1 MKQIP
6 QSTNTLD
13 SRQLNAFVTL
23 VQTGNFAETGR
34 RLFLT
39 QSAISHSMR
48 ALESEMGC
56 RLFIRM
62 RKSIV
67 PTEAGEALLHHA
79 QLGLKEF
86 ARGREMLEHLK
97 EWGVRRLRV
106 GAPPLIARRFLP
118 PILVELRRQHPRL
131 IVTIK
136 VFQPSYETESLENGE
151 LDCIIGPEQ
160 PRHPEIEF
168 TPLFET
174 PWQIVVPA
182 EHRWVQQ
189 RRIPIEE
196 LGREPCLLPE
206 RSSPVRGLIDRH
218 FSREKIVL
226 NCVAEVEYLETVKE
240 LLKAGMG
247 IGILPSW
254 IVQEELRAGSC
265 CAFPAGRRPLRQG
278 WGLLRWSHRPI
289 NSIENNFRN
298 LCAAAGKNFP
308 AP

>member
-1 MKQIP
+1 
-6 QSTNTLD
+6 
-13 SRQLNAFVTL
+13 L
-23 VQTGNFAETGR
+23 VQTGNFAEAGR

-48 ALESEMGC
+48 VLESEMGC

-62 RKSIV
+62 RKSII

-79 QLGLKEF
+79 QLGLLEF
-86 ARGREMLEHLK
+86 AKGREMLEHLK
-97 EWGVRRLRV
+97 AWGVRRLCI
-106 GAPPLIARRFLP
+106 GAPPLLTRRFLP

-136 VFQPSYETESLENGE
+136 VFQPSDETESLYNGE
-151 LDCIIGPEQ
+151 FDCIIGPDR

-174 PWQIVVPA
+174 PWQIVVLA
-182 EHRWVQQ
+182 EHRWAQQ
-189 RRIPIEE
+189 RHLPINE
-196 LGREPCLLPE
+196 LAREPCLLPE
-206 RSSPVRGLIDRH
+206 RSSPARKLIDRH

-226 NCVAEVEYLETVKE
+226 NCVAEVEYLDTVKE

-247 IGILPSW
+247 IGILPTW
-254 IVQEELRAGSC
+254 IVEEELRAGAW

-278 WGLLRWSHRPI
+278 WGLLRWSRRPI
-289 NSIENNFRN
+289 DSIESNFRI
-298 LCAAAGKNFP
+298 LCAAAAKNFP
-308 AP
+308 PP

>member
-6 QSTNTLD
+6 QSRIPLD

-56 RLFIRM
+56 RLFVRM

-79 QLGLKEF
+79 QLGLMEF
-86 ARGREMLEHLK
+86 AKGREMLDHLK
-97 EWGVRRLRV
+97 EWGSRRFRI
-106 GAPPLIARRFLP
+106 GAPPLLARCFLP
-118 PILVELRRQHPRL
+118 SIMVELRRQHPRL
-131 IVTIK
+131 VVTIK
-136 VFQPSYETESLENGE
+136 VRQPSYETESLENGE
-151 LDCIIGPEQ
+151 LDCVLGPEPLQ
-160 PRHPEIEF
+160 HSEIDF
-168 TPLFET
+168 TPLFNT
-174 PWQIVVPA
+174 PWQIVVP
-182 EHRWVQQ
+182 EGHRWVQEG
-189 RRIPIEE
+189 RVPIDE
-196 LGREPCLLPE
+196 LSREPCLLPE

-218 FSREKIVL
+218 FSRENIVL
-226 NCVAEVEYLETVKE
+226 NCVAEVEYLETVRE

-254 IVQEELRAGSC
+254 IVQEELRAGSLR
-265 CAFPAGRRPLRQG
+265 AFPAGRRPLCQG
-278 WGLLRWSHRPI
+278 WGLRRWKQRAI
-289 NSIENNFRN
+289 DSIESDFRI
-298 LCAAAGKNFP
+298 LCAAAARSFP